1 MLLEEVEA
9 YKRRLI
15 AREHELVDAIAR
27 LGVDKRESE
36 EDISSLDVGD
46 KANHAN
52 AKESLFQ
59 QGDQDRATLTLVR
72 EALRRAGHGGFGECV
87 ACGQAIEK
95 KRLDAVPWANYCVP
109 CQDRQDGQLSQQP
122 SYGGGSSRVA
132 G

>member
-1 MLLEEVEA
+1 MLLEDVEP

-15 AREHELVDAIAR
+15 AKQRELLDAIAR
-27 LGVDKRESE
+27 LGVEKRESE

-46 KANHAN
+46 KANHSN

-59 QGDQDRATLTLVR
+59 QGDQDRATLALVE
-72 EALRRAGHGGFGECV
+72 EALRRAADGGFGECE

-95 KRLDAVPWANYCVP
+95 KRLDAVPWANYCIR
-109 CQDRQDGQLSQQP
+109 CQDRQDGYPRQQ